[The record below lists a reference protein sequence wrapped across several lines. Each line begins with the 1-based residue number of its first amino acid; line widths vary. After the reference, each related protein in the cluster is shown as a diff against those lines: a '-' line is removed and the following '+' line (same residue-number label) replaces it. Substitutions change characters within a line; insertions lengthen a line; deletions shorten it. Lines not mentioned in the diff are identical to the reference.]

1 MNSILLDGQIVY
13 RNEQNVMAYKKVS
26 LQILALNSDKLTN
39 QTLTLENG
47 FPEKR
52 IIALPIE
59 LNPTAIDHCLSYV
72 HGNAINLN
80 GGLDEELVEDVS
92 KIYITALYLELSGLV
107 NKINVVLNSGSAY
120 SSLKHSLDFS
130 GMNEFV
136 KSLPEPELFSVNP
149 VDI

>member
-1 MNSILLDGQIVY
+1 
-13 RNEQNVMAYKKVS
+13 
-26 LQILALNSDKLTN
+26 
-39 QTLTLENG
+39 
-47 FPEKR
+47 
-52 IIALPIE
+52 
-59 LNPTAIDHCLSYV
+59 V

-136 KSLPEPELFSVNP
+136 KSLPEPELFSVNQ
-149 VDI
+149 VDIDDLPCSTVKQH